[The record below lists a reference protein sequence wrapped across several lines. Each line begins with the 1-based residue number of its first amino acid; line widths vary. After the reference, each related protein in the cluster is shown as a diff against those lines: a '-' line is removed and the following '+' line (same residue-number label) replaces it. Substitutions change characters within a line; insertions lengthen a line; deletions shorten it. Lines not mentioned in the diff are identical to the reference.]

1 MTGVLIIDK
10 PIGPTSHDIVM
21 MVKKKLRARKVG
33 HIGTLDPL
41 ASGVLPLCI
50 NDATRLAR
58 FLEDGEKEYLATI
71 KLGEETD
78 TYDSAGK
85 VTAKGA
91 IACLTNRDVVDVIH
105 SFTGKIKQIPPMF
118 SAVKVNG
125 VPLHKLARLGVEVE
139 RRPRD
144 IEIYSIEVCDIT
156 IPFATV
162 KVVCSKGTYIR
173 SLAFDIGKKL
183 GCGAHIISLRRI
195 RSGPFSLGDSMT
207 VDTLNDSR
215 EEITEK
221 NIIPIGRIFAN
232 ICNIEIDSSLAD
244 RIMNGIAPNP
254 ALFMESSASS
264 ISNRAEFFPSLR
276 TDEMIRFTT
285 NGKIV
290 ALARYKGKDG
300 FKLERVFNNKQL
312 TVNSEL

>member
-21 MVKKKLRARKVG
+21 MVKRKLKARKVG

-71 KLGEETD
+71 KFGEETN
-78 TYDSAGK
+78 TYDSEGTVVAK
-85 VTAKGA
+85 YDITSLDKKNIVTVIDSFKG
-91 IACLTNRDVVDVIH
+91 R
-105 SFTGKIKQIPPMF
+105 IKQIPPMF

-125 VPLHKLARLGVEVE
+125 VSLHKLARMGVEVE

-144 IEIYSIEVCDIT
+144 IEIYSIEVNDIT
-156 IPFATV
+156 IPFVTV
-162 KVVCSKGTYIR
+162 RVVCSKGTYMR
-173 SLAFDIGKKL
+173 SLAFDIGREL
-183 GCGAHIISLRRI
+183 GCGAHIVSLRRVK
-195 RSGPFSLGDSMT
+195 SGPFSLDNSVT
-207 VDTLNDSR
+207 VDSLNSSR
-215 EEITEK
+215 EDIAEK
-221 NIIPIGRIFAN
+221 NIISIERVFAN
-232 ICNIEIDSSLAD
+232 IYDIEVDSSLAG
-244 RIMNGIAPNP
+244 RIMDGIAPNP
-254 ALFMESSASS
+254 ALLKESSNSS
-264 ISNRAEFFPSLR
+264 ISKRADFSSSIR
-276 TDEMIRFTT
+276 TDEMVRFTT

-300 FKLERVFNNKQL
+300 FKLEKVFNNKQ
-312 TVNSEL
+312 